1 MNPFFKSQK
10 QSEYMNLSILL
21 FTHLTSSKILLST
34 LLQMTL
40 FVYLLSIFTQL
51 IVFRYIIY
59 WHPATSSSTRFRSSC
74 NLLFNSYSFIVIIFA
89 WLDVIHC
96 HSFSTRLSFHKRPLI
111 KIIYWKKYKKD
122 FVRNIQIVLIL
133 TF

>member
-1 MNPFFKSQK
+1 
-10 QSEYMNLSILL
+10 MNLSILL

-59 WHPATSSSTRFRSSC
+59 
-74 NLLFNSYSFIVIIFA
+74 
-89 WLDVIHC
+89 
-96 HSFSTRLSFHKRPLI
+96 
-111 KIIYWKKYKKD
+111 
-122 FVRNIQIVLIL
+122 
-133 TF
+133 